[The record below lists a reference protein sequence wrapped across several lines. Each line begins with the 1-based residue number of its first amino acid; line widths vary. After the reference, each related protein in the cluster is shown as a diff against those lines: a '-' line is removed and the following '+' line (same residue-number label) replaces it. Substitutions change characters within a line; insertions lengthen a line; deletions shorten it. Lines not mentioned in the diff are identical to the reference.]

1 MNTQPP
7 DRLQPPDGLWDA
19 LPAIVERLRNE
30 FLLVSIAYLL
40 IVAAVGVFAPGVVD
54 LLGRNGAQA

>member
-7 DRLQPPDGLWDA
+7 DRLQPPDG
-19 LPAIVERLRNE
+19 LRNE

-40 IVAAVGVFAPGVVD
+40 IVAAIGVFAPGVVD